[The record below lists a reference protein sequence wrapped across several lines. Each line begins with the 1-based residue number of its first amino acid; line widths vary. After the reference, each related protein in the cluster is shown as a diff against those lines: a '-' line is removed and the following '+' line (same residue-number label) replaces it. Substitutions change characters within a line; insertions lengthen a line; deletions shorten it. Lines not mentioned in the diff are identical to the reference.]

1 MSQQQ
6 IMAKIGRWINKG
18 SGYIIESVN
27 EHYINVVRC
36 DPLRGNSYIPLP
48 PELQHPRKRSD

>member
-1 MSQQQ
+1 
-6 IMAKIGRWINKG
+6 MAKIGRWINKG